1 MTISPQQ
8 AASPQPA
15 SAVPFTRANPWRAA
29 GPWWPGVLTLALLLV
44 IGIGPLLALL
54 RLGGGE
60 APAIW
65 QDPWLRHVV
74 LFSLGQAALSTL
86 LSVGIGLPVARALY
100 RRTFPGRSL
109 LIRLAGIT
117 QVLPVIIAL
126 FGLVAVH
133 GRQGWLGQLLAP
145 FGITLPS
152 YLYGLGGILLAH
164 VFFNMPLAARWLL
177 FALEAIPAG
186 QWRLAAQ
193 LGMPAP
199 ARWRWIEWPAL
210 RPQLMPLASLIFL
223 LCFSSFTTVMALGG
237 GPGATTL
244 EVAVYQALRFDF
256 DPAAAATL
264 ALWHLLL
271 GSLVLFGHY
280 LAQQPAPGASR
291 QPLSPW
297 RRDPAARR
305 WPDVLWLLLAGL
317 IFLPPLL
324 AIVVSGLHPGTL
336 HALGQ
341 PMIWQA
347 LVVSLQ
353 IGSGSAALACLLS
366 LGLLFTTRHLRWRR
380 RQSLLATTLESAG
393 SLNLLIPT
401 AVLGTGLFLLLQ
413 PLTDVFRQGFWLVM
427 LLNAIACL
435 PYTLRTLQ
443 PALQL
448 AVSRYDRLATSLGL
462 RGLARWRYLE
472 WPLLRRALGR
482 AAALAMIYALGDLG
496 AVALFGSAD
505 LQTLP
510 WLLYQQLGSYRL
522 DDAAATALLLLVL
535 CVGLL
540 ALIET
545 LFGGRDASR

>member
-1 MTISPQQ
+1 MSITTSHSRRAPT
-8 AASPQPA
+8 ARPWQP
-15 SAVPFTRANPWRAA
+15 A
-29 GPWWPGVLTLALLLV
+29 GPWWPGLLTLALLLTV
-44 IGIGPLLALL
+44 GIGPLFALL
-54 RLGGGE
+54 HLGGGE
-60 APAIW
+60 APTIW

-86 LSVGIGLPVARALY
+86 LSVGLGLPVARALF
-100 RRTFPGRSL
+100 RQQFPGRRWV
-109 LIRLAGIT
+109 IRLAGIT

-126 FGLVAVH
+126 FGLVTVH

-145 FGITLPS
+145 LGLSLPN

-193 LGMPAP
+193 LGMPA
-199 ARWRWIEWPAL
+199 ATRWRWIEWPAV
-210 RPQLMPLASLIFL
+210 RTQLLPLASLIFL

-256 DPAAAATL
+256 DPTAAATL

-271 GSLVLFGHY
+271 GSLVLLGHY
-280 LAQQPAPGASR
+280 LAQQPAPAATA

-297 RRDPAARR
+297 RRSATDHGWA
-305 WPDVLWLLLAGL
+305 DVGWLLLAGL
-317 IFLPPLL
+317 LFLPPLL
-324 AIVVSGLHPGTL
+324 AIVSSGLHPGTL
-336 HALGQ
+336 RALAQ
-341 PMIWQA
+341 PMVWQA
-347 LVVSLQ
+347 LGISLQ
-353 IGSGSAALACLLS
+353 IGAGSALLACLLS
-366 LGLLFTTRHLRWRR
+366 LGLLLTSRHLRWRR
-380 RQSLLATTLESAG
+380 QQPWLATTLESVG
-393 SLNLLIPT
+393 SLNLLVPT

-443 PALQL
+443 PALQS
-448 AVSRYDRLATSLGL
+448 AVRHYDRLATSLGL
-462 RGLARWRYLE
+462 VGWARWRYLE

-522 DDAAATALLLLVL
+522 EEAAATALLLLVL
-535 CVGLL
+535 CIGLL
-540 ALIET
+540 TLIET
-545 LFGGRDASR
+545 LFGGRDEAR